1 MNGSVVLF
9 RARKG
14 HEASRHAR
22 GAFGL
27 RRKTRGRLRENC
39 NAGRPEARRKGA
51 SIGGMAA
58 SLREGGRRW
67 LDGWQWR
74 ARALSYMVVA
84 TVQCSG
90 GGLVTSLV
98 G

>member
-1 MNGSVVLF
+1 VNGSVVLF

-14 HEASRHAR
+14 AR
-22 GAFGL
+22 VKPTRERGL